1 MAERIDWTRSE
12 PMLALAA
19 AAPEPF
25 AAFAQLERAVFA
37 DGALSAKTKEL
48 IAVAVTHVTQCEGC
62 LTLHVRNAVR
72 LGATEAEIAEA
83 IWVAAELRAGA
94 AVSQVR
100 HTLRAVEAERDVPAQ
115 ASTASATSVGSAQ

>member
-1 MAERIDWTRSE
+1 MSERIDWTRSE

-19 AAPEPF
+19 LAPEPF
-25 AAFAQLERAVFA
+25 AAFSQLERAVFR
-37 DGALSAKTKEL
+37 DGALSARTKEL

-62 LTLHVRNAVR
+62 LALHVRNAVR
-72 LGATEAEIAEA
+72 LGATQAEIAEA

-100 HTLRAVEAERDVPAQ
+100 HTLRAIEAEA
-115 ASTASATSVGSAQ
+115 ASAAAAPQGNTAR

>member
-1 MAERIDWTRSE
+1 MGERIDWTQSE

-19 AAPEPF
+19 LAPEPF
-25 AAFAQLERAVFA
+25 AAFSQLEQAVFR
-37 DGALSAKTKEL
+37 DGALSARTKEL

-62 LTLHVRNAVR
+62 LALHVRNAVR
-72 LGATEAEIAEA
+72 LGATQAEIAEA

-100 HTLRAVEAERDVPAQ
+100 HTLRAIEAEA
-115 ASTASATSVGSAQ
+115 GSAAAAAPNNTAR

>member
-1 MAERIDWTRSE
+1 MSERIDWTQSE

-19 AAPEPF
+19 LAPEPF
-25 AAFAQLERAVFA
+25 AAFSQLEQAVFR
-37 DGALSAKTKEL
+37 DGALSARTKEL

-62 LTLHVRNAVR
+62 LALHVRNAVR
-72 LGATEAEIAEA
+72 LGATQAEIAEA

-100 HTLRAVEAERDVPAQ
+100 HTLRAIEAEA
-115 ASTASATSVGSAQ
+115 GSAAAAPQGNTAR